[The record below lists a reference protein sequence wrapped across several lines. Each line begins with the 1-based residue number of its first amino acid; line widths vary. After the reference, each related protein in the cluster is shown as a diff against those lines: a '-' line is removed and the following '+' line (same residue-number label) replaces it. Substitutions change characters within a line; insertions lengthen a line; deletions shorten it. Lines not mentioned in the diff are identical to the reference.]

1 MSLMFPGD
9 LQEGYFFCTRG
20 SKYLSGVRARRATRC
35 GYWKSTGKDKA
46 VHGRDGRLV
55 GRRKTLV
62 FYRRRDAERRPPPS
76 APARPDPARR
86 GSAGGRHGARCSAGR
101 GMARGG
107 RRRRARLGTARLF
120 FNRLLGV

>member
-1 MSLMFPGD
+1 MFPGD

-55 GRRKTLV
+55 GRRKTLCPQL
-62 FYRRRDAERRPPPS
+62 RRDPTRRDA
-76 APARPDPARR
+76 ARR
-86 GSAGGRHGARCSAGR
+86 AG
-101 GMARGG
+101 
-107 RRRRARLGTARLF
+107 GTARAARRAAALREAAGGGVRDWARLVFFILF
-120 FNRLLGV
+120 FILLYA